1 LGGRRLTGIALGVAA
16 AWAAAAPFSFAA
28 LGSTISS
35 FYLSGT
41 AQPYALGIYR
51 NATYVYGVLYSSGG
65 TYLRSYTTSGT
76 PVGSITLGGGV
87 RDPGHSQLGAG
98 YMGGVDNSRV
108 VHYDISTGSRIASF
122 SVASGARA
130 YDYIPGGPYVY
141 VATDRTVYCYTTAG
155 SLVRAFPVSSYV
167 GGLAA
172 TRDLNNRAGEY
183 IVLGPWS
190 SGMPA
195 YVYSGVGSL
204 LRSFV
209 VVGTTNGCVAG
220 AGAPRTYGTTYWCNQ
235 YIGSGLYAYQI
246 DLGNTNAAVAPTSV
260 GKIKALFR

>member
-1 LGGRRLTGIALGVAA
+1 MKGRTKLLLAAGAILAA
-16 AWAAAAPFSFAA
+16 ATAASAA
-28 LGSTISS
+28 LGSVISTFS
-35 FYLSGT
+35 LSGT

-51 NATYVYGVLYSSGG
+51 DAKYVYGVLYSSGA
-65 TYLRSYTTSGT
+65 TYLRSYTTSGV
-76 PVGSITLGGGV
+76 PVGSITLGGAARG
-87 RDPGHSQLGAG
+87 PGHSQLGAG
-98 YMGGVDNSRV
+98 YMGAVDNSRV

-155 SLVRAFPVSSYV
+155 SLVRVFPVSSYV

-172 TRDLNNRAGEY
+172 TEYLNNRAGEY
-183 IVLGPWS
+183 VVVGPWS

-195 YVYSGVGSL
+195 YVYTGGGSL

-246 DLGNTNAAVAPTSV
+246 DLGNTNAALAPASV
-260 GKIKALFR
+260 GEIKALYR

>member
-1 LGGRRLTGIALGVAA
+1 MKGRTKALLAAGAILAA
-16 AWAAAAPFSFAA
+16 ATAASAA
-28 LGSTISS
+28 LGSVIST

-51 NATYVYGVLYSSGG
+51 DATYVYGVLYSSGA
-65 TYLRSYTTSGT
+65 THLRSYTTAGT
-76 PVGSITLGGGV
+76 PVGSIPLGGAARG
-87 RDPGHSQLGAG
+87 PGHSQLGAG
-98 YMGGVDNSRV
+98 YMGAVDNDRV

-141 VATDRTVYCYTTAG
+141 VATDRTIYCYTTTG
-155 SLVRAFPVSSYV
+155 SLVRVIPVASYV
-167 GGLAA
+167 GGVAA
-172 TRDLNNRAGEY
+172 SRYVENRVGEY
-183 IVLGPWS
+183 LIVGPWS

-195 YVYSGVGSL
+195 YVYSGGSL

-220 AGAPRTYGTTYWCNQ
+220 AGAPRTHGTTYWCNQ
-235 YIGSGLYAYQI
+235 YIGSGLYAYQL
-246 DLGNTNAAVAPTSV
+246 DLGNTNVGVAPASV
-260 GKIKALFR
+260 GRIKAIYW